1 MFIQLKDHKAHVYV
15 KNDIDSSKNNFIF
28 IPGAGMDHRTLS
40 MFDFGSIEDNYN
52 IIAIDLPG
60 HGYTSGPLI
69 HDVEGHTKFC
79 EELLQHLNLSDCV
92 FAGHSWGGLV
102 ALDLSLKVS
111 NKMTICM
118 NIAYPFLVG
127 ELLLDHAKG
136 NLDQAVEFLTKY
148 GVYKFPDVE
157 IKTQGFGVKGSGF
170 YGRSKGEI
178 KSPYGTKTVESDP
191 EREIKL
197 YPLKRL
203 FNQAQ
208 KEISS
213 IDLKSCNKFR
223 LSDDQ
228 IANLNN
234 VKFIFCDKDKLARYN
249 SENTILQN
257 LRLGEDIFILNE
269 TGHFPFFEDPVQLKT
284 ALTKVLVSDVSK

>member
-1 MFIQLKDHKAHVYV
+1 MFIQLKDHKAHVFV
-15 KNDIDSSKNNFIF
+15 NNDIDSSKDTIVF

-40 MFDFGSIEDNYN
+40 MFKLDSIKEEFN
-52 IIAIDLPG
+52 IVAIDLPG
-60 HGYTSGPLI
+60 HGYTAGPLI

-79 EELLQHLNLSDCV
+79 IDLLNHMELKNPIFV
-92 FAGHSWGGLV
+92 GHSWGGLI
-102 ALDLSLKVS
+102 ALDLSLKVK
-111 NKMTICM
+111 NRMTLCM

-127 ELLLDHAKG
+127 EMLLDHAKG

-148 GVYKFPDVE
+148 GVYKFPEIE
-157 IKTQGFGVKGSGF
+157 IKSQGFGVKGSGF

-178 KSPYGTKTVESDP
+178 KSPYGTKIVESDP

-213 IDLKSCNKFR
+213 IDLKSCNKYR
-223 LSDDQ
+223 LSEEQ
-228 IANLNN
+228 IKKLKN
-234 VKFIFCDKDKLARYN
+234 VKYIFCDKDKLARYN
-249 SENTILQN
+249 SENALLSSLEIDKN
-257 LRLGEDIFILNE
+257 IFILNE
-269 TGHFPFFEDPVQLKT
+269 TGHFPFFEDPEQLESILSK
-284 ALTKVLVSDVSK
+284 ALTSNAS

>member
-1 MFIQLKDHKAHVYV
+1 MFIQLKDHKAHVFIQN
-15 KNDIDSSKNNFIF
+15 KLDSSKENFIF

-40 MFDFGSIEDNYN
+40 MFKLDSIEDKYN
-52 IIAIDLPG
+52 LIALDLPG
-60 HGYTSGPLI
+60 HGYTTGPLI
-69 HDVEGHTKFC
+69 YDVEGHADFC
-79 EELLQHLNLSDCV
+79 NQLIENLELNNPII
-92 FAGHSWGGLV
+92 AGHSWGGLV
-102 ALDLSLKVS
+102 ALDLSSKIK

-127 ELLLDHAKG
+127 EILLEHAKG

-148 GVYKFPDVE
+148 GVYKFPEVE
-157 IKTQGFGVKGSGF
+157 IKSQGFGVKGSGF
-170 YGRSKGEI
+170 YGRSKGQI

-213 IDLKSCNKFR
+213 IDLKSCNSFR
-223 LSDDQ
+223 LSDKK
-228 IANLNN
+228 INKLCN
-234 VKFIFCDKDKLARYN
+234 VKYIFCDKDKLARYN
-249 SENTILQN
+249 PKNVLLKNLQ
-257 LRLGEDIFILNE
+257 LDEDIFILNE
-269 TGHFPFFEDPVQLKT
+269 TGHFPFFEDPEQLQRT
-284 ALTKVLVSDVSK
+284 LIRLLGSNDS

>member
-1 MFIQLKDHKAHVYV
+1 MFIQLKDHKAHLFI
-15 KNDIDSSKNNFIF
+15 KNDLDASKKNFVF

-40 MFDFGSIEDNYN
+40 MFKFGSLEEEYN
-52 IIAIDLPG
+52 ILAIDLPG

-79 EELLQHLNLSDCV
+79 MELFEHIELNNPIFV
-92 FAGHSWGGLV
+92 GHSWGGLV
-102 ALDLSLKVS
+102 ALDLSLKLS
-111 NKMTICM
+111 NSMTICM

-127 ELLLDHAKG
+127 DLLLEHAKG

-148 GVYKFPDVE
+148 GVYKFPEIE

-170 YGRSKGEI
+170 YGRTKGEI

-203 FNQAQ
+203 FNQTQ

-213 IDLKSCNKFR
+213 IDLKSCNKYR
-223 LSDDQ
+223 LRDSQLDE
-228 IANLNN
+228 LNN
-234 VKFIFCDKDKLARYN
+234 VKFIFCDKDKLARYDADN
-249 SENTILQN
+249 IILKN
-257 LRLGEDIFILNE
+257 LDLEKDIFILNE
-269 TGHFPFFEDPVQLKT
+269 TGHFPFFEDPDQLEITLLKI
-284 ALTKVLVSDVSK
+284 LSSDVK

>member
-1 MFIQLKDHKAHVYV
+1 MFIQLKDHKAHLFM
-15 KNDIDSSKNNFIF
+15 KNDLDASKKNFVF

-40 MFDFGSIEDNYN
+40 MFKFGSLEEEYN
-52 IIAIDLPG
+52 IVAIDLPG

-79 EELLQHLNLSDCV
+79 MELFEHIELNNPIFV
-92 FAGHSWGGLV
+92 GHSWGGLV

-111 NKMTICM
+111 NSMTICM

-127 ELLLDHAKG
+127 DLLLEHAKG

-148 GVYKFPDVE
+148 GVYKFPEIE

-170 YGRSKGEI
+170 YGRTKGEI

-203 FNQAQ
+203 FNQTQ

-213 IDLKSCNKFR
+213 IDLKSCNKYR
-223 LSDDQ
+223 LRDSQLDE
-228 IANLNN
+228 LNN
-234 VKFIFCDKDKLARYN
+234 VKFIFCDKDKLARYDADN
-249 SENTILQN
+249 IILKN
-257 LRLGEDIFILNE
+257 LDLEKDIFILNE
-269 TGHFPFFEDPVQLKT
+269 TGHFPFFEDPDQLEVTLLKI
-284 ALTKVLVSDVSK
+284 LSSDVK

>member
-1 MFIQLKDHKAHVYV
+1 MFIQLKDHKAHVYI
-15 KNDIDSSKNNFIF
+15 KNDLDASKMNFIF

-40 MFDFGSIEDNYN
+40 MFKFGSLEEEYN
-52 IIAIDLPG
+52 IISIDLPG

-79 EELLQHLNLSDCV
+79 IELFDHIELNDPIFV
-92 FAGHSWGGLV
+92 GHSWGGLV
-102 ALDLSLKVS
+102 ALDLSLKAS
-111 NKMTICM
+111 NSMTICM

-127 ELLLDHAKG
+127 DLLLEHAKG

-148 GVYKFPDVE
+148 GVYKFPEIE

-170 YGRSKGEI
+170 YGRNKGEI

-203 FNQAQ
+203 FNQTQ

-213 IDLKSCNKFR
+213 IDLKSCNKYR
-223 LSDDQ
+223 LRDSQLDQ
-228 IANLNN
+228 LTN
-234 VKFIFCDKDKLARYN
+234 VKFIFCDKDKLARYDADN
-249 SENTILQN
+249 IILKN
-257 LRLGEDIFILNE
+257 LDVGKDIFILNE
-269 TGHFPFFEDPVQLKT
+269 TGHFPFFEDPDQLKIILSKILT
-284 ALTKVLVSDVSK
+284 ANAK

>member
-1 MFIQLKDHKAHVYV
+1 MFIQLKYHKAHVFI
-15 KNDIDSSKNNFIF
+15 KNGLDVSKKNFVF

-40 MFDFGSIEDNYN
+40 MFKFGSLEEEYN
-52 IIAIDLPG
+52 IVAIDLPG

-79 EELLQHLNLSDCV
+79 IELFEHIELNNPIFV
-92 FAGHSWGGLV
+92 GHSWGGLV

-111 NKMTICM
+111 NTMTICM

-127 ELLLDHAKG
+127 DLLLEHAKG

-148 GVYKFPDVE
+148 GVYRLPEVE

-191 EREIKL
+191 EREIQL

-203 FNQAQ
+203 FNQTQ

-223 LSDDQ
+223 LSDNQ
-228 IANLNN
+228 LGELNN
-234 VKFIFCDKDKLARYN
+234 VKFIFCHNDKLARYD
-249 SENTILQN
+249 SENIILKN
-257 LRLGEDIFILNE
+257 LELEKDIFILKE
-269 TGHFPFFEDPVQLKT
+269 TGHFPFFEDPDQLQTILLKI
-284 ALTKVLVSDVSK
+284 LSSDA